1 MKKLMLMMFCML
13 ALSVRAVD
21 FTPASQQ
28 REASSMSMQSVNSQ
42 SYMTTGSAL
51 SPAVYEVGSSSP
63 AKGPQRPGSLR
74 REGGPGDTGGA
85 SDYDPKTPTYE
96 GPIGDAVLPLM
107 LMALAYLG
115 MRVFRARKRAL
126 NG

>member
-1 MKKLMLMMFCML
+1 
-13 ALSVRAVD
+13 
-21 FTPASQQ
+21 
-28 REASSMSMQSVNSQ
+28 MSMQSVNSQ

-74 REGGPGDTGGA
+74 RESGDGPGSTGGA
-85 SDYDPKTPTYE
+85 SDYDPKTPTPE

-115 MRVFRARKRAL
+115 VRFFRARKRAL
-126 NG
+126 KG